1 MKNNFDI
8 VKYIVEQKFGGFG
21 DNFKYDEKGGNTFD
35 QDYAQKYFVKEADA
49 EWDRVDYDKA
59 DVMIRGEFWQEG
71 GARLY
76 DIICKMIDD
85 GQNDGTIKDRTLKA
99 AKLIAKKVKDPK
111 GDGNLRAGIGELLNT
126 YINNAKQRHHK

>member
-1 MKNNFDI
+1 MSNHFDI
-8 VKYIVEQKFGGFG
+8 VKYVREHKHEFWGKT
-21 DNFKYDEKGGNTFD
+21 FKYDDKGGNTYD
-35 QDYAQKYFVKEADA
+35 NDYASRYFIKEADP

-76 DIICKMIDD
+76 DIICKMVDA
-85 GQNDGTIKDRTLKA
+85 GQNDGTIKKSTLRA
-99 AKLIAKKVKDPK
+99 AKTIENKVKDPK
-111 GDGNLRAGIGELLNT
+111 GDGNLRAGTEALLDM

>member
-8 VKYIVEQKFGGFG
+8 VKYIVEQKFSGFG
-21 DNFKYDEKGGNTFD
+21 DNFKYDEKGGNAFD
-35 QDYAQKYFVKEADA
+35 QDYAQKYYVKEADS

-76 DIICKMIDD
+76 DIICKMVDAGHED
-85 GQNDGTIKDRTLKA
+85 GAIKGNTLRA

-111 GDGNLRAGIGELLNT
+111 GDGNLRAGIGELLNM

>member
-1 MKNNFDI
+1 MIHFDLI
-8 VKYIVEQKFGGFG
+8 KYLVEQKLSESETS
-21 DNFKYDEKGGNTFD
+21 FKYDEKGGNTYD
-35 QDYAQKYFVKEADA
+35 NDYASKYYIMEADP

-76 DIICKMIDD
+76 DIICKLVDAGHSD
-85 GQNDGTIKDRTLKA
+85 EKIKKHCLKP
-99 AKLIAKKVKDPK
+99 AKIIEKKVKDPK
-111 GDGNLRAGIGELLNT
+111 ADGNLRAGIGPLLDM

>member
-8 VKYIVEQKFGGFG
+8 VKYIIEQKFGGFG
-21 DNFKYDEKGGNTFD
+21 DNFKYDEKSCNTFD
-35 QDYAQKYFVKEADA
+35 NDYAEKYYVMEADS

-76 DIICKMIDD
+76 DIICKMIDA
-85 GQNDGTIKDRTLKA
+85 GQSDGTIKDRTLKA

-111 GDGNLRAGIGELLNT
+111 GDGNLRVGIGELLNT